1 MTKETKQLVLFSSV
15 AITLI
20 TLTIVFVV
28 IKSKRKEA
36 EAIKIEDE
44 KIKEAVAKETAATNV
59 VKPIF
64 NRNGELI
71 NDFSEIKGK
80 KLIAKSDSNIRSTP
94 SINNPTWYAETH
106 TNLLGKAVK
115 GNSIGVIVGESQGK
129 ETPPMRW
136 LKVKLDTPI
145 KVSAS
150 LGTGL
155 QMISQFFS
163 DAKPGTYEYGYVR
176 ADVSTFNQYKK

>member
-1 MTKETKQLVLFSSV
+1 MDKETKKIIAFSSV
-15 AITLI
+15 ALA
-20 TLTIVFVV
+20 LVVATIVFVV
-28 IKSKRKEA
+28 LQKNRKEVA
-36 EAIKIEDE
+36 KIKKEEEA
-44 KIKEAVAKETAATNV
+44 IKEAVAKQNANV
-59 VKPIF
+59 VKPTF

-71 NDFSEIKGK
+71 NDYAQLKGR

-106 TNLLGKAVK
+106 TNLLGKALK
-115 GNSIGVIVGESQGK
+115 GNSIGTIVGEAQGK

-136 LKVKLDTPI
+136 IKVKLDTPI

-155 QMISQFFS
+155 QMVSQFFS

-176 ADVSTFNQYKK
+176 ADVATIKQYNK